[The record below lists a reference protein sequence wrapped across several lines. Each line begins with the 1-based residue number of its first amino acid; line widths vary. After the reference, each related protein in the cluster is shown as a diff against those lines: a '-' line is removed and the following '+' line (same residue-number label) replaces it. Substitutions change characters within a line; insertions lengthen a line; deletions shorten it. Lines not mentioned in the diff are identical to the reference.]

1 MASSQDSS
9 SDSSTSSP
17 KHPYDGPNIE
27 AENVLPGVLMSQ
39 EAVYAQFFYQLM
51 NLGSALPF
59 PLLRDAGHAL
69 LQLIPCDV
77 VTCDKLKVLFMEQ
90 GEKTVSMESLF
101 FSSNAAEVILIL
113 KCDLIFQV
121 ISVEFFIFFCF

>member
-27 AENVLPGVLMSQ
+27 AENLLPGVLISQ
-39 EAVYAQFFYQLM
+39 EPTYAQFFYQLM
-51 NLGSALPF
+51 ALGSALPF
-59 PLLRDAGHAL
+59 PPLRDAGHAL

-77 VTCDKLKVLFMEQ
+77 MTCEKLKILFMEQ
-90 GEKTVSMESLF
+90 GEKNVSMENMF
-101 FSSNAAEVILIL
+101 FCANAAEV
-113 KCDLIFQV
+113 CFSIFLLH
-121 ISVEFFIFFCF
+121 CK

>member
-27 AENVLPGVLMSQ
+27 AENMLPGVLISR
-39 EAVYAQFFYQLM
+39 EPIHGQFFCQLM
-51 NLGSALPF
+51 ALGSTLPF

-77 VTCDKLKVLFMEQ
+77 MTCEKLKILLMEQ
-90 GEKTVSMESLF
+90 GEKNVSMENMF
-101 FSSNAAEVILIL
+101 FCSNAAEVIY
-113 KCDLIFQV
+113 
-121 ISVEFFIFFCF
+121 

>member
-27 AENVLPGVLMSQ
+27 AENLLPGVLISQ
-39 EAVYAQFFYQLM
+39 DALYAQFFCQLM
-51 NLGSALPF
+51 ALGSTLPF
-59 PLLRDAGHAL
+59 PPLRDAGHAL

-77 VTCDKLKVLFMEQ
+77 MTCDKLKILFMEQ
-90 GEKTVSMESLF
+90 GEKNVTMETMF
-101 FSSNAAEVILIL
+101 FCANPAEVI
-113 KCDLIFQV
+113 
-121 ISVEFFIFFCF
+121 FF